1 MPIRP
6 ASPSQPHPAYT
17 GSDRGPAAPVGQPS
31 GPGAVRAADGFDAGV
46 RNPQTWWTG
55 RPLSEARNAHSTN
68 TRADFEAALA
78 HGFNFLEGDVRVELN
93 PPHALEMRHDRGDEP
108 GDNLSL
114 AEWLERGAASGRGLK
129 LDVKETDR
137 MPELLDAV
145 AAAGV
150 PEGRLMINLGDAAM
164 RRWGPLVRER
174 FPGATLACNPPAGE
188 QGGKLSARQVEA
200 MASLARTLGGPVT
213 FVVRLDLLTDAA
225 IRTLSPLG
233 PVSVWNDP
241 GRPTPADLVREERAL
256 RDRGVSGMVDLRPGK
271 SSASKARDGASGLL
285 GLLRGWLKRLG

>member
-6 ASPSQPHPAYT
+6 ASPSQPLPAYAA
-17 GSDRGPAAPVGQPS
+17 SERDPALPVGQSPVS
-31 GPGAVRAADGFDAGV
+31 APVRAQDGFDAGA
-46 RNPQTWWTG
+46 RSPQTWWAG

-78 HGFNFLEGDVRVELN
+78 HGYNFLEGDVRVALN
-93 PPHALEMRHDRGDEP
+93 PPHALQMRHDRGDEP

-114 AEWLERGAASGRGLK
+114 DEWMKRGTASGRGLK

-150 PEGRLMINLGDAAM
+150 PEGRLMINLGDGDM

-188 QGGKLSARQVEA
+188 RDGKLSSRQVEA
-200 MASLARTLGGPVT
+200 MASLARSLGGPVT

-241 GRPTPADLVREERAL
+241 GRPAPADLVQAERAL
-256 RDRGVSGMVDLRPGK
+256 RERGVTGVVDLRPGT
-271 SSASKARDGASGLL
+271 SAAGKARDGVSGLL